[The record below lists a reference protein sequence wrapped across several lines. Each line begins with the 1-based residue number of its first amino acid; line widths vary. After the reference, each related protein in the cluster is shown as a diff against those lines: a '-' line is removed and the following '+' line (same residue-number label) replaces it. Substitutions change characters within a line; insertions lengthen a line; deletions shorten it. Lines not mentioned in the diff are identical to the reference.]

1 MKRSKILEKVRKV
14 RAKYIDVFVDN
25 TFDLSGRIQ
34 YLLDKNGM
42 EQKDLAK
49 ELKKNE
55 SEISKWLS
63 GSHNFTLKTLAKIE
77 AVLGERLLEVVD
89 NEVAKA
95 NRIEVFLLKQST
107 VYQPKHFEKSDDKFR
122 RYSSS
127 SKYEK
132 NYTPTC

>member
-1 MKRSKILEKVRKV
+1 MKRSKILEKIRKV
-14 RAKYIDVFVDN
+14 RAKYIDIFVDN

-89 NEVAKA
+89 NEVTTV
-95 NRIEVFLLKQST
+95 NRIEVILLKQST
-107 VYQPKHFEKSDDKFR
+107 VYQPKHFENSEDTFR
-122 RYSSS
+122 RYSPSF
-127 SKYEK
+127 KYEK
-132 NYTPTC
+132 KYTPTC